1 VAETSKQLVAT
12 KPKKELP
19 REEAELGA
27 EMTLMEHLLELRD
40 RLMKAVLALAVG
52 TVVGFIFA
60 RPVFMLLV
68 RPLGERADIIA
79 LSPTD
84 SIFMFFKVALILG
97 LIMAMPV
104 ILYQVVMFILPGLYP
119 HERRY
124 LYYLLPGATI
134 SFALGAVFAALIVV
148 PFSIRYLSGF
158 MADIIRPNYQV
169 QSYIGF
175 VTSLMFWIGV
185 VFEMPLVVYF
195 LSKLGIISHKQ
206 LAGARRYAI
215 VIIAVLA
222 AVITPTPDPV
232 TMTLVMAP
240 LIMLYEAG
248 VQLARL
254 A

>member
-1 VAETSKQLVAT
+1 
-12 KPKKELP
+12 
-19 REEAELGA
+19 
-27 EMTLMEHLLELRD
+27 
-40 RLMKAVLALAVG
+40 
-52 TVVGFIFA
+52 
-60 RPVFMLLV
+60 
-68 RPLGERADIIA
+68 
-79 LSPTD
+79 
-84 SIFMFFKVALILG
+84 
-97 LIMAMPV
+97 V

-206 LAGARRYAI
+206 LASARRYAI

-232 TMTLVMAP
+232 TMTLVMLP